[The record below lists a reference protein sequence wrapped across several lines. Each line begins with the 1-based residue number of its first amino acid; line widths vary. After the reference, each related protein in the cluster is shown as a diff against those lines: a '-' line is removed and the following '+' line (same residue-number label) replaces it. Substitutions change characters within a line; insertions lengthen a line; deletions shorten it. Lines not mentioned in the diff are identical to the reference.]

1 MANDTDKDGDRLS
14 ISKVG
19 KADNGK
25 VKLAKNGSIIFTPDK
40 DFTGQASFEYTIDD
54 GNKGRDSA
62 TVTVQVKKANR
73 LPIAKDDNVRVL
85 PKRSFHNIQP
95 ERLLENDKDKDGD
108 KLTITKVSNATKG
121 KVKLTKSGQ
130 ITFTPDD
137 YLNFIDG
144 SFKYTISDGKGGKD
158 TAKVKIGLIRDI
170 KRSNRSGNL
179 DPLTGGED
187 NQRFVYDDLINVK
200 INTTSV
206 DVGNDVILL
215 GDLLDSVLDRVGYE
229 GTDAIADQYLRVA
242 SEGTNRIVQIDPDG
256 PDGILDFQSFLH
268 VEGVTATQKSLYF

>member
-1 MANDTDKDGDRLS
+1 M
-14 ISKVG
+14 
-19 KADNGK
+19 
-25 VKLAKNGSIIFTPDK
+25 
-40 DFTGQASFEYTIDD
+40 
-54 GNKGRDSA
+54 
-62 TVTVQVKKANR
+62 
-73 LPIAKDDNVRVL
+73 RVL

-137 YLNFIDG
+137 YLNFMDG